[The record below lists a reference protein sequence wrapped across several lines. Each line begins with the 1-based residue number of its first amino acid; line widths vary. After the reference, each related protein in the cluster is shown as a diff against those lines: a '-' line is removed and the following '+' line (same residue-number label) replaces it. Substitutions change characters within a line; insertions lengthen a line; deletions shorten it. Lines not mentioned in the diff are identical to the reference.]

1 MKIAI
6 TAKAAVE
13 VIEQSG
19 GIVKG
24 MEAECPQFSKEAFTD
39 ALVEF
44 VIGDDQ
50 VSIMI
55 QFMPLLKLI
64 PISQSVLL
72 NPQDCA
78 RYSCFFTRN

>member
-1 MKIAI
+1 MYSQHLDDWVNSCADMKIAI

-19 GIVKG
+19 GIVIG

-55 QFMPLLKLI
+55 QFMPLLTADYI
-64 PISQSVLL
+64 IVGR
-72 NPQDCA
+72 A
-78 RYSCFFTRN
+78 